1 MSAHVPHQIAASLDP
16 ARQAE
21 LKSLTSVPTVA
32 WPTIATWVVMT
43 ALYVSST
50 VLGVRGD
57 ISLWL
62 GMLVNSAVGYLTFT
76 IIHDSLH
83 RNISRNARFND
94 VIGQSAVL
102 MIAPYVDLRLFRWGH
117 SLHHRFTSGTK
128 DPDYIL
134 HGAWWTLP
142 FRWEVIDFLYLVHAL
157 RFGDKISAK
166 YLPTSVVMGALTLG
180 GAAAL
185 TAYGYGWEVLM
196 LWFIPSRI
204 IFLSLGF
211 SFFWLPHVPHDT
223 TQEENFTKA
232 TTVRLGM
239 EWLMAP
245 LLQNHHVHLIHHLYP
260 GTPFYNNARVW
271 RLIEPELR
279 RRDLA
284 VQHGAAIHPTIYPAP
299 TPATTPP
306 HAA

>member
-1 MSAHVPHQIAASLDP
+1 MSAHVPSQIAASLDP
-16 ARQAE
+16 ERRAR
-21 LKSLTSVPTVA
+21 LKALTTAPAVA
-32 WPTIATWVVMT
+32 WPTLATWAVMT
-43 ALYVSST
+43 ALYLSST

-57 ISLWL
+57 IPLWL

-83 RNISRNARFND
+83 RNVSTNARFND
-94 VIGQSAVL
+94 VVGQTAVL

-142 FRWEVIDFLYLVHAL
+142 ARWVVIDFLYLVHAL

-166 YLPTSVVMGALTLG
+166 YLPTSVVMGALTI
-180 GAAAL
+180 GAVVAL
-185 TAYGYGWEVLM
+185 TWLGYGWEVLM
-196 LWFIPSRI
+196 LWFIPSRL

-239 EWLMAP
+239 EWAMAP

-260 GTPFYNNARVW
+260 GTPFYNNGKVW

-284 VQHGAAIHPTIYPAP
+284 IQHGAAIRPTIYPASAP
-299 TPATTPP
+299 SSGTNPA
-306 HAA
+306 A